1 MLKRIMRW
9 SLVVIAIF
17 AAAVGSVL
25 GYGTWVTS
33 RTNDVPYPPIRA
45 NHSPAA
51 LARGEMLFKSV
62 CVNCHL
68 TPGTGSV
75 AGTQMTDVP
84 KFLGEF
90 HTANITSHPK
100 SGIGS
105 RRDEELARIIRYG
118 INAEGKFT
126 VMPSFGMGD
135 ADVAAVIGYLRSND
149 PMFKAVDRVAEE
161 TKLTLAGR
169 AIIVM
174 SGTAKTPQRP
184 AIGIP
189 VPTKSATVEYGRY
202 LAKDALDCV
211 ACHTA
216 GFSAEKGHAAEAFA
230 GGFEF
235 AGANGGKIYSTNL
248 TFHPTGIDGW
258 NAEDLKRALHD
269 GVRPD
274 GSALRPPMPRFRL
287 LDDTDTAALY
297 SYLRSLQPHETL
309 VPVEARRK
317 AGVQLAKADPMEA
330 YERYGCS
337 ACHAP
342 GATYRDQITSAAGK
356 PVEQLAEWIRNPEKS
371 RPGTSM
377 PSFAAVMSEAD
388 ALQLAQWISEG
399 RPGEPAN

>member
-9 SLVVIAIF
+9 SLVIIAIF
-17 AAAVGSVL
+17 VGAVASVL

-45 NHSPAA
+45 NNSPAA

-68 TPGTGSV
+68 TPGTGTA
-75 AGTQMTDVP
+75 AGAQMTDVP
-84 KFLGEF
+84 EFLGEF

-100 SGIGS
+100 NGIGS

-118 INAEGKFT
+118 INHDGKFT
-126 VMPSFGMGD
+126 IMPSFGMGD

-149 PMFKAVDRVAEE
+149 PMFKPVDRVAPK

-174 SGTAKTPQRP
+174 SGTANTPQRP

-189 VPTKSATVEYGRY
+189 VPTKNASVEYGRY

-216 GFSAEKGHAAEAFA
+216 GFSAAKGQAAEAFA

-235 AGANGGKIYSTNL
+235 AGANGGKVYSTNL

-258 NAEDLKRALHD
+258 NAEDLRRALHD

-287 LDDTDTAALY
+287 LDQTDTAAIY

-317 AGVQLAKADPMEA
+317 AGVQAAKLDPMEA

-342 GATYRDQITSAAGK
+342 GATYRDQITSATGK

-371 RPGTSM
+371 RPGTLM
-377 PSFAAVMSEAD
+377 PSFAAVMTEAE
-388 ALQLAQWISEG
+388 ARELAQWVSEG
-399 RPGEPAN
+399 RPGERAE